1 MHLFKQTSGPSDC
14 IAIIADL
21 TNCEFPAGI
30 ASAAFDKMRFVES
43 AKGHR
48 AFWVLLERALSD
60 STISAVAVS
69 LNSYCV
75 FDNELPSRLDKA
87 CASAAGGAA
96 WAVLAATGKCVN
108 GMTSSVVYPSASP
121 RLFTLNIPQPIVDCG
136 LELFVL
142 NANFLRAHPF
152 FLDSPMVPE
161 SFAHWCIL
169 TGYLEN
175 RLSIFRPEL
184 AIGVDGAER
193 GRDLHK
199 HIEMLQAAF
208 GKSFHDETLPSLMGE
223 LPIGTQ
229 SAIST
234 PPSLVE
240 AENKTPRE
248 VALTRPIAPLADLV
262 RHTVEHAAT
271 PMSLSVITRTQFARG
286 HLVRRMLS
294 SLTRA
299 RLDLNMSLEV
309 VLTTDIDADKA
320 STEHKELQ
328 AEFPE
333 LDLVLKINQGHYP
346 HSRVDNLVGGILAAR
361 KDYIAIVDDDDFVDL
376 DALKAISTAR
386 FLGQDP
392 LLLMSSQVRNET
404 WLETTSGRWILESS
418 TPEKTYY
425 SDNYKYMFTGSN
437 QLPVCAMIA
446 PREWIQERLR
456 NIELRHD
463 LSEDYTIY
471 LALLC
476 APDLPPLLIYADVF
490 CMISSRS
497 DGSNTITMKDR
508 RPWVRDITLFLH
520 DLFVGDTIPGTGA
533 VQLLGPS
540 AQVPPNAAISYL
552 ETTSSTGAVRQAREI
567 AMLRA
572 EVDHLRRLVADNK
585 AEK

>member
-1 MHLFKQTSGPSDC
+1 M
-14 IAIIADL
+14 AIIADL
-21 TNCEFPAGI
+21 SDCKFPAGI
-30 ASAAFDKMRFVES
+30 ASAAFDEMQFVES

-48 AFWVLLERALSD
+48 AFWVLLERALAD
-60 STISAVAVS
+60 STISAIAVS
-69 LNSYCV
+69 LNSNCV
-75 FDNELPSRLDKA
+75 FDNELPTRLEKA
-87 CASAAGGAA
+87 CASAAGGAD
-96 WAVLAATGKCVN
+96 WAVLAATGKCAN
-108 GMTSSVVYPSASP
+108 GMTSSVVYPSAAP
-121 RLFTLNIPQPIVDCG
+121 RLFTVNIPQPIVDCG

-142 NANFLRAHPF
+142 NANFLRAHMPF
-152 FLDSPMVPE
+152 PVGSMAPE
-161 SFAHWCIL
+161 SFPHWCIL
-169 TGYLEN
+169 AGYLEN

-193 GRDLHK
+193 GRDLHQHMEILK
-199 HIEMLQAAF
+199 ATF
-208 GKSFHDETLPSLMGE
+208 GKSFPDETVPSLMGE
-223 LPIGTQ
+223 IPIGTQ
-229 SAIST
+229 TGTSVM
-234 PPSLVE
+234 PSLVE
-240 AENKTPRE
+240 AETKTPRE
-248 VALTRPIAPLADLV
+248 VALARPVTPLAELV
-262 RHTVEHAAT
+262 RRTVKQAAT
-271 PMSLSVITRTQFARG
+271 PMSLSVITRTQFARR

-320 STEHKELQ
+320 STEHKALQ

-346 HSRVDNLVGGILAAR
+346 HSRVDNLMGGIFAAR
-361 KDYIAIVDDDDFVDL
+361 KDYIVIVDDDDFVDL

-386 FLGQDP
+386 FLGRDP
-392 LLLMSSQVRNET
+392 ILLMSSQVRKEA
-404 WLETTSGRWILESS
+404 WLETSSGRWILESS

-425 SDNYKYMFTGSN
+425 SENYRYMFTGSN
-437 QLPVCAMIA
+437 QLPVCAMIC
-446 PREWIQERLR
+446 PRHWIQTRLR

-476 APDLPPLLIYADVF
+476 APDLPQLLIYPDVF

-520 DLFVGDTIPGTGA
+520 DLFVVDTIHGA
-533 VQLLGPS
+533 GAAQLLGPI
-540 AQVPPNAAISYL
+540 ARVPPNAAASYL
-552 ETTSSTGAVRQAREI
+552 ESTSSTDALRQAREI
-567 AMLRA
+567 VMLRA
-572 EVDHLRRLVADNK
+572 EIDHLRRLVADNQ